1 MASIDCDMLDLVI
14 NTKLDNLEGEERESK
29 LEMISKAMELKK
41 NNCKKDNSENEESY
55 NTENEEEDNSNN
67 NQEEESGGP
76 SDEEEL
82 ETFSNMNNTSGNGFK
97 LDINLILKSVFF
109 GAVFYLLS
117 IPEVYKMTKKCC
129 KSVDGVLLHSIV
141 FALIYYVVVHFI

>member
-14 NTKLDNLEGEERESK
+14 NTKLDNIEGAERESK

-41 NNCKKDNSENEESY
+41 NNCSNTKTEEEESD
-55 NTENEEEDNSNN
+55 NTENE
-67 NQEEESGGP
+67 EEESGGP

>member
-14 NTKLDNLEGEERESK
+14 NNTKLDGLEGEEKKMTMEK
-29 LEMISKAMELKK
+29 VSKAMKLKEE
-41 NNCKKDNSENEESY
+41 NCGNTETEEEESY
-55 NTENEEEDNSNN
+55 NNENE
-67 NQEEESGGP
+67 EEESGGP
-76 SDEEEL
+76 SNEEEL
-82 ETFSNMNNTSGNGFK
+82 ETFSNMNISGNGFK

-129 KSVDGVLLHSIV
+129 KSVDGVLVHCIV
-141 FALIYYVVVHFI
+141 FALVY

>member
-14 NTKLDNLEGEERESK
+14 NNTKLDGLEGEEKKMTMEK
-29 LEMISKAMELKK
+29 VSKAMKLKEE
-41 NNCKKDNSENEESY
+41 NCGNTETEEEESY
-55 NTENEEEDNSNN
+55 NNENE
-67 NQEEESGGP
+67 EEESGGP
-76 SDEEEL
+76 SDEEDL
-82 ETFSNMNNTSGNGFK
+82 EPFSNMNISGNGFK

-141 FALIYYVVVHFI
+141 FALVYYVVVHFI

>member
-1 MASIDCDMLDLVI
+1 KEENCG
-14 NTKLDNLEGEERESK
+14 NTETEE
-29 LEMISKAMELKK
+29 
-41 NNCKKDNSENEESY
+41 EESY
-55 NTENEEEDNSNN
+55 NNENE
-67 NQEEESGGP
+67 EEESGGP
-76 SDEEEL
+76 SDEEDL
-82 ETFSNMNNTSGNGFK
+82 EPFSNMNISGNGFK

-141 FALIYYVVVHFI
+141 FALVYYVVVHFI

>member
-1 MASIDCDMLDLVI
+1 MEKV
-14 NTKLDNLEGEERESK
+14 
-29 LEMISKAMELKK
+29 SKAMELKEEK
-41 NNCKKDNSENEESY
+41 CNNSEPLSIPLTSPSPTTSEPSISEVETETGEEK
-55 NTENEEEDNSNN
+55 TESEGEEQID
-67 NQEEESGGP
+67 P
-76 SDEEEL
+76 
-82 ETFSNMNNTSGNGFK
+82 FSNMNNTSGNGFK

>member
-14 NTKLDNLEGEERESK
+14 NTKLDNIEGAERESK

-41 NNCKKDNSENEESY
+41 NNCSNTKTEEEESD
-55 NTENEEEDNSNN
+55 NTENEEESDNTENE
-67 NQEEESGGP
+67 EEESGGP
-76 SDEEEL
+76 SDEDQIDL
-82 ETFSNMNNTSGNGFK
+82 FSNMNNTSGNGFK